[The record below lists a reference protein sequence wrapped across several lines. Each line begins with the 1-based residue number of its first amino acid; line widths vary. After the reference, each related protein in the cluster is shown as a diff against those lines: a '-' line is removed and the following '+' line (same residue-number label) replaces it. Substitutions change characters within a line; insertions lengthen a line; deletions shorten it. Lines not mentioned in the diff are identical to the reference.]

1 VANQEELKRRIEALI
16 QKGGQVLA
24 TSRQLSS
31 KSSARILD
39 ASAFND
45 WKTQSLSFLMQLRGA
60 DDVYTTR
67 FEKEVHD
74 RYESDVKSGIGI
86 LKALYEDLDFTSQ
99 VLYNAPSAQTN
110 NVFVVHGHDEE
121 MKQAG
126 ARTLS
131 RLGLQPIILHEQP
144 NQGKT
149 LIEKFE
155 RSADVQFAVILLSPD
170 DMGYVKT
177 ASSESAQ
184 ARPRQNVIL
193 ELGYFVGK
201 LTRERVFAL
210 KREGDLELP
219 NDIAGLVYTPYDAAG
234 HWRFELVRELK
245 AAGHTVD
252 ANSLI

>member
-1 VANQEELKRRIEALI
+1 MANQDELKRRIEALI

-24 TSRQLSS
+24 TSRKLSS
-31 KSSARILD
+31 KSSAGILE
-39 ASAFND
+39 ASAFNH

-67 FEKEVHD
+67 FEKEVQD
-74 RYESDVKSGIGI
+74 RYESDVKSGIEV
-86 LKALYEDLDFTSQ
+86 LKALYEDLDFASQ
-99 VLYNAPSAQTN
+99 VPYNAPSAQTN

-121 MKQAG
+121 MKQAI

-155 RSADVQFAVILLSPD
+155 RSADVQFAVILHAPD

-177 ASSESAQ
+177 ASADHAQ

-219 NDIAGLVYTPYDAAG
+219 
-234 HWRFELVRELK
+234 K
-245 AAGHTVD
+245 
-252 ANSLI
+252 

>member
-1 VANQEELKRRIEALI
+1 MANQEELKRRIEALI

-24 TSRQLSS
+24 TSRKLSS

-60 DDVYTTR
+60 DEVYTTR

-86 LKALYEDLDFTSQ
+86 LKALYEDIDFTSQ

-121 MKQAG
+121 MKQAV

-131 RLGLQPIILHEQP
+131 RLGLQPIILHEQT

-155 RSADVQFAVILLSPD
+155 RSADVPFAVILLSPD

-177 ASSESAQ
+177 ASSSLPKPGPGKTLFLNSATSSGNSPESACLHLNVKVIWNYQ
-184 ARPRQNVIL
+184 MISLAWFTRPMMPLDI
-193 ELGYFVGK
+193 G
-201 LTRERVFAL
+201 AL
-210 KREGDLELP
+210 NWSG
-219 NDIAGLVYTPYDAAG
+219 
-234 HWRFELVRELK
+234 
-245 AAGHTVD
+245 
-252 ANSLI
+252 S

>member
-1 VANQEELKRRIEALI
+1 
-16 QKGGQVLA
+16 
-24 TSRQLSS
+24 
-31 KSSARILD
+31 
-39 ASAFND
+39 
-45 WKTQSLSFLMQLRGA
+45 M
-60 DDVYTTR
+60 YTTH

-121 MKQAG
+121 MKQAV

-245 AAGHTVD
+245 AAGYTVD